1 MFWERRGFMNDELK
15 AVVAEMSREEKLE
28 LAIEFE
34 REALILRCEVC
45 GGCEKQPPI
54 LPCRS
59 SRIWLN

>member
-1 MFWERRGFMNDELK
+1 MNDELK